1 MTTEQFLPSQLMKIR
16 ISSIAIA
23 TLALGMTGA
32 WSQEAANEPET
43 DVEAIETADV
53 ADVTECADTGDVTDA
68 DGIEASDG
76 TPDYDVPDAR
86 QSRKPGE
93 VPAMFRDDSKLDDSI
108 INQELGINIYTAPS
122 ISKIFDQLDNLPAI
136 PDEYVLRPRPE
147 KLSTEAGQLALEM
160 GVLMADGFIAVRS
173 GHMNDIKPI
182 ALELVR
188 YGKALGVG
196 DKMNAHSAS
205 LLENAEKGQIME
217 FKKILASTQED
228 VNAEFIS
235 LRDPDLAHL
244 IALGGW
250 VRALEAATAAIA
262 SKFDAK
268 QASVVFY
275 PDGPAYFSEILGGL
289 NPKTSEKMH
298 IEHMRQLLDTLTE
311 EMTLPDDTLPGVE
324 QVQAL
329 RHIIRQLSDSAVRDQ
344 HER

>member
-1 MTTEQFLPSQLMKIR
+1 M
-16 ISSIAIA
+16 
-23 TLALGMTGA
+23 
-32 WSQEAANEPET
+32 EAA
-43 DVEAIETADV
+43 
-53 ADVTECADTGDVTDA
+53 
-68 DGIEASDG
+68 DG
-76 TPDYDVPDAR
+76 TPDYDTPDAR

-122 ISKIFDQLDNLPAI
+122 ISKIFNQLDDLPAI
-136 PDEYVLRPRPE
+136 PEEYVLRTRPE
-147 KLSTEAGQLALEM
+147 TLSTEAGQLALEM
-160 GVLMADGFIAVRS
+160 GYLMADGFIAVRS

-205 LLENAEKGQIME
+205 LLENAEKGQIEE
-217 FKKILASTQED
+217 FKKNLASTQED
-228 VNAEFIS
+228 VNAEFVS

-250 VRALEAATAAIA
+250 VRALEAATAAIS

-268 QASVVFY
+268 QAAIVFY
-275 PDGPAYFSEILGGL
+275 PDGPAYFSEILDGL
-289 NPKTSEKMH
+289 NPQTSEKMH
-298 IEHMRQLLDTLTE
+298 IKHMRELLDGLTE
-311 EMTLPDDTLPGVE
+311 QMTLPEDTLPTPE
-324 QVQAL
+324 QVERL
-329 RHIIRQLSDSAVRDQ
+329 RHIIKQLSESAVRDE

>member
-1 MTTEQFLPSQLMKIR
+1 MKVNALITLAAATLSGLPSSLAQEEPPAPPAEPR
-16 ISSIAIA
+16 A
-23 TLALGMTGA
+23 TE
-32 WSQEAANEPET
+32 SAAATEET
-43 DVEAIETADV
+43 TQDV
-53 ADVTECADTGDVTDA
+53 DTGE
-68 DGIEASDG
+68 IEAVDG
-76 TPDYDVPDAR
+76 TPDYDAPDTPQA
-86 QSRKPGE
+86 RKPGE
-93 VPAMFRDDSKLDDSI
+93 VPAMFRDDSQLDESM
-108 INQELGINIYTAPS
+108 INQELGINVYTAPS
-122 ISKIFDQLDNLPAI
+122 ITKIFAQLDDLPAI

-160 GVLMADGFIAVRS
+160 GYLMADGFIAVRS

-205 LLENAEKGQIME
+205 LLENAEKGQIEE
-217 FKKILASTQED
+217 FKKNLSSTQED
-228 VNAEFIS
+228 VNAEFVS

-250 VRALEAATAAIA
+250 IRALQAATAAIV

-289 NPKTSEKMH
+289 NPQTAQKMH
-298 IEHMRQLLDTLTE
+298 IDHMRELLDTLTRQ
-311 EMTLPDDTLPGVE
+311 MILPDDALPTIDQVE
-324 QVQAL
+324 QL
-329 RHIIRQLSDSAVRDQ
+329 RGTIEQLCEVTARNKD
-344 HER
+344 E